1 MFQKMPL
8 AKTKIYIYL
17 HKSCGNAA
25 MKLLFNVVL
34 GVEIVGCW
42 VLKHEMWK
50 IKINIKHILMLEGSS
65 FLDQSHINFPVEIY
79 FHNSTRFYISWINI
93 CYYPND
99 LTYSLHL
106 HDVKQWRSHFTT
118 IVGCTDLWWDPHWS
132 SSRCPSRSRCPARPP
147 WCCPGCPQ
155 SAGMWRCPQWGLK
168 HRELMS
174 GLLSLVWLTLAV
186 LRLPGGQLWHLL
198 DDHLGLQS
206 IILQAL

>member
-106 HDVKQWRSHFTT
+106 QWCKTMT
-118 IVGCTDLWWDPHWS
+118 
-132 SSRCPSRSRCPARPP
+132 
-147 WCCPGCPQ
+147 
-155 SAGMWRCPQWGLK
+155 
-168 HRELMS
+168 
-174 GLLSLVWLTLAV
+174 LSLHHYC
-186 LRLPGGQLWHLL
+186 RLYRPVVRSSLVVISLSVSVSL
-198 DDHLGLQS
+198 SCSASVMLPCVS
-206 IILQAL
+206 TVCR